1 MTDENAQANPEPPE
15 SAPEA
20 VGPAEGAATTA
31 EPGVSG
37 ASLGSGSGMVGDRR
51 EATS

>member
-20 VGPAEGAATTA
+20 VGPAEGAWLC
-31 EPGVSG
+31 P
-37 ASLGSGSGMVGDRR
+37 
-51 EATS
+51 